1 MTNPLNSVRHAG
13 MRYTVTS
20 MAVGIMLL
28 GAAAACTDR
37 LTVPNYQ
44 NPTPE
49 SIQGD
54 PVSALPLLVSGVLRN
69 DRDLATGYVLG
80 VGILGREAYNY
91 TPTEGRNT
99 SGFLSPEVK
108 TSSSFGGNSNWTGF
122 YTELRNATGLEGTV
136 NGAAAGLFTDAQ
148 KNGTLGFAHTMQ
160 ALALSYIIATR
171 YNLGAPV
178 AVSPD
183 PAVLVPFVSRDS
195 VYRNI
200 VGKLDQAKTELAAAG
215 TAFPFTLHTGYAG
228 FNTPANYLKFNRA
241 LAARINA
248 YRASIGASGCGAA
261 RSASCY
267 TTVLANLAET
277 FINTTGSLTV
287 GPFNVYSSAASDVAN
302 GISNQSNSSVVAH
315 AKADSGIQLR
325 ADGSRDLRYTA
336 KVLTLAATK
345 RPANATLGVG
355 TNFDYT
361 TYSVRES
368 PVPIIRNEELILLR
382 AEARYFT
389 GDLAGAL
396 ADINTIRVTAG
407 GLAPLVG
414 FADDNGFIDEL
425 LYNRRLSLVFEGHR
439 WVDMRRFGRL
449 NQLTLDLPTHV
460 IISELPVPQN
470 ECLSR
475 ALADASLK
483 GPGC

>member
-1 MTNPLNSVRHAG
+1 MTNTQNSVRHSG
-13 MRYTVTS
+13 KRYTVASLALGLT
-20 MAVGIMLL
+20 LL
-28 GAAAACTDR
+28 GAAAACSDR

-69 DRDLATGYVLG
+69 DRDNATGYVLG
-80 VGILGREAYNY
+80 LGILGREVYNY

-99 SGFLSPEVK
+99 SGYLSPEVK
-108 TSSSFGGNSNWTGF
+108 TPTSFGGVSNWNGF
-122 YTELRNATGLEGTV
+122 YTELRNAVGLEGTV
-136 NGAAAGLFTDAQ
+136 NGAAAGLFTDAR
-148 KNGTLGFAHTMQ
+148 KSATLGFAHTVEG
-160 ALALSYIIATR
+160 LALSYVIASR

-178 AVSPD
+178 DVAPD
-183 PAVLVPFVSRDS
+183 PAILTPFVSRDS

-200 VGKLDQAKTELAAAG
+200 VARLDQAKGELSAGG
-215 TAFPFTLHTGYAG
+215 TAFPFTLHSGYAG
-228 FNTPANYLKFNRA
+228 FNTPANYLKFNRG

-261 RSASCY
+261 RSAACY
-267 TTVLANLAET
+267 NTVLANLAES
-277 FINTTGSLTV
+277 FINPAGSLTV

-302 GISNQSNSSVVAH
+302 GISNQSNTSVVAH

-325 ADGSRDLRYTA
+325 ADGTKDLRFTT
-336 KVLTLAATK
+336 KVFTLAATK
-345 RPANATLGVG
+345 KPSNATLGVG

-368 PVPIIRNEELILLR
+368 PVPILRNEELILLR

-389 GDLAGAL
+389 GDVAGAL
-396 ADINTIRVTAG
+396 SDINVIRVTAG

-414 FADDNGFIDEL
+414 FANDQAFIDEL

>member
-1 MTNPLNSVRHAG
+1 MTRQQTSVRTPG
-13 MRYTVTS
+13 MRPNLMTAL
-20 MAVGIMLL
+20 AVVALL
-28 GAAAACTDR
+28 EAAAGCSDR

-69 DRDLATGYVLG
+69 DRDNAAGYVLG

-108 TSSSFGGNSNWTGF
+108 TSTSFGGGSNWNGF
-122 YTELRNATGLEGTV
+122 YTELRNATNLEGTV
-136 NGAAAGLFTDAQ
+136 NGAAAGTFSDAQ
-148 KNGTLGFAHTMQ
+148 KNGTLGFAHTVEG
-160 ALALSYIIATR
+160 LALSYVVATR

-178 AVSPD
+178 DVAPD
-183 PAVLVPFVSRDS
+183 PATLTPFVSRDS
-195 VYRNI
+195 AYRYI
-200 VGKLDQAKTELAAAG
+200 VARLDLGKSELSAG
-215 TAFPFTLHTGYAG
+215 GSAFPFAFHSGYAG
-228 FNTPANYLKFNRA
+228 FNTPATYLTFNRA

-261 RSASCY
+261 RSAACY
-267 TTVLANLAET
+267 TTVLANLSES
-277 FINTTGSLTV
+277 FINPAGSRTA
-287 GPFNVYSSAASDVAN
+287 GPFNVYSSAASDLAN
-302 GISNQSNSSVVAH
+302 GISNQANTSVVAH
-315 AKADSGIQLR
+315 AKADSGIQLK
-325 ADGSRDLRYTA
+325 ADGTKDARFTA
-336 KVLTLAATK
+336 KVFTLAATK

-361 TYSVRES
+361 MYAVRES

-389 GDLAGAL
+389 GDMAGAL
-396 ADINTIRVTAG
+396 ADINLIRTTAG
-407 GLAPLVG
+407 GLVPLLG
-414 FADDNGFIDEL
+414 FANETAFVDEL

-439 WVDMRRFGRL
+439 WIDMRRFGRL
-449 NQLTLDLPTHV
+449 NQLTLDLPTHIV
-460 IISELPVPQN
+460 ISELPVPQG

-475 ALADASLK
+475 ARADAALK

>member
-1 MTNPLNSVRHAG
+1 MTKQQNSVRYSG
-13 MRYTVTS
+13 MRYTLTS
-20 MAVGIMLL
+20 VCLGAALL
-28 GAAAACTDR
+28 SAAAACSDR

-44 NPTPE
+44 NPTPG

-69 DRDLATGYVLG
+69 DRDNATGYVLG
-80 VGILGREAYNY
+80 LGILGREAYNY

-108 TSSSFGGNSNWTGF
+108 TPSSFGGTSNWNGF

-136 NGAAAGLFTDAQ
+136 SGAAPGTFTDAQ
-148 KNGTLGFAHTMQ
+148 KSGAFGFAHTME
-160 ALALSYIIATR
+160 ALSLSYVIASR

-178 AVSPD
+178 DVAPD
-183 PAVLVPFVSRDS
+183 PATLTPFVSRDS

-200 VGKLDQAKTELAAAG
+200 VGKLDQAKTELGAAG
-215 TAFPFTLHTGYAG
+215 TAFPFSLHTGYAG
-228 FNTPANYLKFNRA
+228 FNTPANFLKFNRG

-248 YRASIGASGCGAA
+248 YRASIGASGCGTA
-261 RSASCY
+261 RSAACY
-267 TTVLANLAET
+267 TTVLANLAES
-277 FINTTGSLTV
+277 FINPAGSLTV
-287 GPFNVYSSAASDVAN
+287 GPFNVFSSAASDVAN

-325 ADGSRDLRYTA
+325 ADGTKDLRFTA
-336 KVLTLAATK
+336 KVFTLSATK

-368 PVPIIRNEELILLR
+368 PVPIVRNEELVLLR

-396 ADINTIRVTAG
+396 ADINVIRVTAG
-407 GLAPLVG
+407 GLAPLIG
-414 FADDNGFIDEL
+414 FADDAAFIDEL